1 MTQPKPVAKPTADRG
16 RPRIHPLNVS
26 PAELAADWT
35 AQHRKAGGKSIRVNL
50 TPLAAKALEALA
62 GPRKRS
68 GLIGRL
74 LVAEYRRQQATK

>member
-1 MTQPKPVAKPTADRG
+1 MTKPIAERG

-35 AQHRKAGGKSIRVNL
+35 AQHKKAGGKSIRVNL
-50 TPLAAKALEALA
+50 TPTAAKALEALA

-74 LVAEYRRQQATK
+74 LVAELKRQQASKA

>member
-1 MTQPKPVAKPTADRG
+1 MTNPIAERG
-16 RPRIHPLNVS
+16 RPRVHPLNVS

-35 AQHRKAGGKSIRVNL
+35 AQHKKAGGKSIRVNL
-50 TPLAAKALEALA
+50 TPAAAKALDALA

-74 LVAEYRRQQATK
+74 LMAEYKRQNAGKA